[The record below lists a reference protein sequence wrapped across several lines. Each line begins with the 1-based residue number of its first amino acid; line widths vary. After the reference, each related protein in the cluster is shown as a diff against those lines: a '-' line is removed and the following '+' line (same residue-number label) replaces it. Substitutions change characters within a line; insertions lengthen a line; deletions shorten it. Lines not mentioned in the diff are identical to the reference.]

1 MQLQAFLDRLKDEP
15 ESIQFEDSMTVIESN
30 YNFTPTTFRNGEI
43 LNEAGQNNGS
53 CKILA
58 FGQLN
63 GLSVD
68 ETLACFGKFYRE
80 DVLGNP
86 EGEDHQNIRNFM
98 QSGWEGVSFHGAAL
112 MPK

>member
-98 QSGWEGVSFHGAAL
+98 QSGWDGVSFHGAAL

>member
-86 EGEDHQNIRNFM
+86 EGEDHQNIRNLM
-98 QSGWEGVSFHGAAL
+98 QSGWDGVSFHGEAL

>member
-30 YNFTPTTFRNGEI
+30 YNFTPTTFRNGET

-98 QSGWEGVSFHGAAL
+98 QSGWDGVSFHGAAL

>member
-63 GLSVD
+63 GLSAD

-98 QSGWEGVSFHGAAL
+98 QSGWDGVSFHGAAL

>member
-1 MQLQAFLDRLKDEP
+1 MQLQAFLDRLKKEP
-15 ESIQFEDSMTVIESN
+15 ESIQFEDSMTVIEAN
-30 YNFTPTTFRNGEI
+30 YDFTPTTFRNGEI

-86 EGEDHQNIRNFM
+86 QGNDHQNIRHFM
-98 QSGWEGVSFHGAAL
+98 QSGWDDVSFRGAAL

>member
-68 ETLACFGKFYRE
+68 ETLACFGKFYRD

-98 QSGWEGVSFHGAAL
+98 QSGWDGVSFHGAAL

>member
-30 YNFTPTTFRNGEI
+30 YNFTPTTFRNGET

-86 EGEDHQNIRNFM
+86 GGEDHQNIRNFM
-98 QSGWEGVSFHGAAL
+98 LSGWDGVSFHGAAL

>member
-1 MQLQAFLDRLKDEP
+1 MQLQAFLNRLKTEP
-15 ESIQFEDSMTVIESN
+15 ETIQFQDSMAVIEAN
-30 YNFTPTTFRNGEI
+30 YDFTPTRFRNGET

-63 GLSVD
+63 GLSV
-68 ETLACFGKFYRE
+68 EQTLACFGKFYRE
-80 DVLGNP
+80 DVLATP
-86 EGEDHQNIRNFM
+86 DGEDHQNIRNFM
-98 QSGWEGVSFHGAAL
+98 RTGWDEVSFHGTAL

>member
-1 MQLQAFLDRLKDEP
+1 MQLQAFLDRLRDEP

-98 QSGWEGVSFHGAAL
+98 QSGWDGVSFHGAAL

>member
-30 YNFTPTTFRNGEI
+30 YDFIPTTFRNGET

-98 QSGWEGVSFHGAAL
+98 QSGWDGVSFHGAAL

>member
-1 MQLQAFLDRLKDEP
+1 MELQAFLTQLKTSP
-15 ESIQFEDSMTVIESN
+15 ETIEFDHTMAVIKAHYS
-30 YNFTPTTFRNGEI
+30 FSPTAFKNGDCQ
-43 LNEAGQNNGS
+43 NEAGQNNGS

-68 ETLACFGKFYRE
+68 ETLACFGKFYRD

-86 EGEDHQNIRNFM
+86 DGDDHQNIRNFIKT
-98 QSGWEGVSFHGAAL
+98 GWDGVSFDAQPLNA
-112 MPK
+112 K

>member
-30 YNFTPTTFRNGEI
+30 YNFTPTTFRNGET

-86 EGEDHQNIRNFM
+86 EGVDHQNIRNFM
-98 QSGWEGVSFHGAAL
+98 QSGWDGVSFHGAAL